1 MNAIT
6 FDTLKYANTLKA
18 AGIPSEQAEAQA
30 GALSDVLEIN
40 LKDLVTKEYL
50 DTRLANLEQ
59 RTEARFVQLE
69 QRMTIKLGTM
79 LAAAVGAVVALMK
92 LL

>member
-1 MNAIT
+1 MTTLT

-18 AGIPSEQAEAQA
+18 AGFTSAQAEAQA
-30 GALSDVLEIN
+30 GALSEVLEVN

-50 DTRLANLEQ
+50 DTRLI
-59 RTEARFVQLE
+59 QLE

-79 LAAAVGAVVALMK
+79 IVVAVGVIAALIK
-92 LL
+92 L